1 MGRCRLR
8 VTVLNNGITT
18 HGLVLM
24 FRSPTY
30 SEKSSEKKNVQEYF
44 ENNTNKL
51 FDKWNKINP
60 EYLYE
65 KIVERNNIKIRYPII
80 NFKKYFKKLY
90 KEGKLHESVR
100 DIFNLLNFSCKDGDI
115 SSHVIFFSLSN
126 TIGEGGVVDTIV
138 ANFY

>member
-1 MGRCRLR
+1 M
-8 VTVLNNGITT
+8 NNGITT

-90 KEGKLHESVR
+90 KEGKLHE
-100 DIFNLLNFSCKDGDI
+100 
-115 SSHVIFFSLSN
+115 
-126 TIGEGGVVDTIV
+126 
-138 ANFY
+138 